1 MANEMKSSATLVDVR
16 ELNLSDAGS
25 IPAISTK
32 PPLRGFFFVQQG
44 AGKRKQEKGNRKLE
58 TGKGY

>member
-1 MANEMKSSATLVDVR
+1 MVNEMKSSATLVDVR

-32 PPLRGFFFVQQG
+32 PPLRGFFKNKKQESGNGERG
-44 AGKRKQEKGNRKLE
+44 AGKKFLS
-58 TGKGY
+58 